1 MRRLCCATLIVAV
14 LLVWATDVA
23 AQNNVSRPT
32 VRVIDP
38 VELAGPPKKPPV
50 ISPAMRALADS
61 SVMKV
66 DAKDVKAVP
75 GAVRELTSLL
85 DRFPNEPDL

>member
-1 MRRLCCATLIVAV
+1 MRRSHCCHPV
-14 LLVWATDVA
+14 DVGCERR
-23 AQNNVSRPT
+23 AQNNVSRSQL
-32 VRVIDP
+32 RVIDP

-66 DAKDVKAVP
+66 DAKDLKAAA
-75 GAVRELTSLL
+75 GAVRELTALL
-85 DRFPNEPDL
+85 DRFPNEPGG